1 MEFIIVRDEFSDSED
16 EGAAE
21 EERRRVSEEKLQ
33 ESLRASRARRIQSF
47 EDSEQEDS
55 EVNSEAAG

>member
-1 MEFIIVRDEFSDSED
+1 MRDEFSDSED